1 MSEDR
6 FQRLMRAID
15 PELLEEAQTP
25 VKRRSYKSWA
35 AAGVAA
41 CLCVAAAGIY
51 AGQQDDSSATGG
63 SPPQA
68 DAPTDAS
75 SMTALAN
82 PVHSATEAE
91 LEKLGYTM
99 VLPEGASGASYGIID
114 SGSGG
119 VPLAQ
124 VDFSYQEDSYT
135 LRALKSG
142 ESADISGLYADWG
155 EALEWQSG
163 QLSIQ
168 YNSTDGMGWI
178 GWYDGETQWCLSAGD
193 GADAPLVNTA
203 YSIMQTLGYDVDV
216 APEGASDVVY
226 SAEPRDGLA
235 VASCAFTLDGVRW
248 TYSMA
253 ATSQVELPF
262 QDISGLPDY
271 AVTEDAKILWCP
283 AVISYDESGAGKI
296 TWFDA
301 APGLVYSLSA
311 DNSAGRDALLD
322 MANRLFT
329 PAQGEVG

>member
-1 MSEDR
+1 MNEDR

-15 PELLEEAQTP
+15 PELLEEAQAP

-51 AGQQDDSSATGG
+51 AGQRDDSSATGG

-68 DAPTDAS
+68 DAPSDAS

-82 PVHSATEAE
+82 PVHSVTEAE

-168 YNSTDGMGWI
+168 YNSTDGTAGTMGK
-178 GWYDGETQWCLSAGD
+178 
-193 GADAPLVNTA
+193 PN
-203 YSIMQTLGYDVDV
+203 
-216 APEGASDVVY
+216 
-226 SAEPRDGLA
+226 
-235 VASCAFTLDGVRW
+235 GVSVPVTVRMHRW
-248 TYSMA
+248 
-253 ATSQVELPF
+253 
-262 QDISGLPDY
+262 
-271 AVTEDAKILWCP
+271 
-283 AVISYDESGAGKI
+283 
-296 TWFDA
+296 
-301 APGLVYSLSA
+301 
-311 DNSAGRDALLD
+311 
-322 MANRLFT
+322 
-329 PAQGEVG
+329 

>member
-51 AGQQDDSSATGG
+51 AGQRDGSSATGG

-82 PVHSATEAE
+82 PVHSVTEAE

-99 VLPEGASGASYGIID
+99 VLPEGASAASYSVID

-142 ESADISGLYADWG
+142 ESTDISGLYADWA
-155 EALEWQSG
+155 EDLEWQ
-163 QLSIQ
+163 
-168 YNSTDGMGWI
+168 
-178 GWYDGETQWCLSAGD
+178 
-193 GADAPLVNTA
+193 
-203 YSIMQTLGYDVDV
+203 
-216 APEGASDVVY
+216 
-226 SAEPRDGLA
+226 
-235 VASCAFTLDGVRW
+235 
-248 TYSMA
+248 
-253 ATSQVELPF
+253 
-262 QDISGLPDY
+262 
-271 AVTEDAKILWCP
+271 
-283 AVISYDESGAGKI
+283 
-296 TWFDA
+296 
-301 APGLVYSLSA
+301 
-311 DNSAGRDALLD
+311 
-322 MANRLFT
+322 
-329 PAQGEVG
+329 

>member
-1 MSEDR
+1 MNEDR
-6 FQRLMRAID
+6 FQRLMRAVD

-25 VKRRSYKSWA
+25 VKHHSYRSWA

-41 CLCVAAAGIY
+41 CLCVAAVGIY
-51 AGQQDDSSATGG
+51 AGQRDSSSATGG

-68 DAPTDAS
+68 DAPADAS

-82 PVHSATEAE
+82 PVHSVTEAE

-99 VLPEGASGASYGIID
+99 VLPEGASGASYSVID
-114 SGSGG
+114 SGSGE

-142 ESADISGLYADWG
+142 ASADISGLYADWA

-168 YNSTDGMGWI
+168 YNNTDGTGWI
-178 GWYDGETQWCLSAGD
+178 GWYDGETQWCLSAID
-193 GADAPLVNTA
+193 SADAPLVNTA
-203 YSIMQTLGYDVDV
+203 YSIMQALGYDVDV
-216 APEGASDVVY
+216 APDEASDVVY
-226 SAEPRDGLA
+226 SAEPGDGLA
-235 VASCAFTLDGVRW
+235 VASCAFTLNGVRW

-253 ATSQVELPF
+253 ATSQVSLPF

-271 AVTEDAKILWCP
+271 AVTEDAELLWCP
-283 AVISYDESGAGKI
+283 AVVSYEENGAGKI
-296 TWFDA
+296 IWFDVV
-301 APGLVYSLSA
+301 PGLVYSLSA
-311 DNSAGRDALLD
+311 DTGASRDTLLD

>member
-1 MSEDR
+1 MNEDR

-15 PELLEEAQTP
+15 PELLEEAQAP

-41 CLCVAAAGIY
+41 CLCVAAVGIY
-51 AGQQDDSSATGG
+51 AGQRDDSSATGG
-63 SPPQA
+63 SPPQT
-68 DAPTDAS
+68 DAPPDAS

-124 VDFSYQEDSYT
+124 VDFSYQKDSYT

-142 ESADISGLYADWG
+142 ESADISGLYADWD

-168 YNSTDGMGWI
+168 YNSTDGTGWI

-203 YSIMQTLGYDVDV
+203 YSIMQALGYDVDV
-216 APEGASDVVY
+216 ARRGLLMRSTAPNPEMVWPWPPAPLRWMEYGGRI
-226 SAEPRDGLA
+226 PWRPPIRW
-235 VASCAFTLDGVRW
+235 SCLFRI
-248 TYSMA
+248 
-253 ATSQVELPF
+253 F
-262 QDISGLPDY
+262 
-271 AVTEDAKILWCP
+271 P
-283 AVISYDESGAGKI
+283 ACR
-296 TWFDA
+296 TM
-301 APGLVYSLSA
+301 
-311 DNSAGRDALLD
+311 R
-322 MANRLFT
+322 
-329 PAQGEVG
+329 